1 MVVVGITG
9 SPRRKGNT
17 EMLVSEV
24 LTGVTE
30 AGGEVIPFSVAD
42 GDIGGCTGCMRCRRV
57 PRCSIDDRMTLIY
70 EAVMRADAVV
80 FGSPVYMGQ
89 MSAQAKAV
97 VDRFYALLNNDGSP
111 RFRQG
116 TILLPLFTQG
126 HAEAGRYASYFDLCD
141 EMFTQLGFEVL
152 PPVVAGGI
160 RVKGEIGSRTAL
172 LASAREMGKELG
184 HSEW

>member
-17 EMLVSEV
+17 EMLVSGV

-30 AGGEVIPFSVAD
+30 TGGEVIPFSVAD

-97 VDRFYALLNNDGSP
+97 VDRLYALVNNDGSP
-111 RFRQG
+111 RFKHG

-126 HAEAGRYASYFDLCD
+126 QAEPGRFSTYFDLCD
-141 EMFTQLGFEVL
+141 ELFTQLGFEVMAPL
-152 PPVVAGGI
+152 VAGGV
-160 RVKGEIGSRTAL
+160 RMKGEIGSQKAL
-172 LASAREMGKELG
+172 LASAREMGKKLG
-184 HSEW
+184 NR